1 MICLKSPSRSTNGA
15 KMRGQ
20 KIQVSTCEF
29 ERSALESVLNKSNQ
43 YTCELKL
50 ESIMNNPVV
59 IDLFSGVGGL
69 SLGASRAGFHVAG
82 AFEIDKY
89 AIETHGI
96 NFPHANHIQA
106 DIGAMTGK
114 EILKLSGLK
123 RGMLDGLIG
132 GPPCQGFSTMGKR
145 DDADPRNQLFY
156 HFFRLV
162 KETNP
167 KFFIAENVPGI
178 LTEKYKPHVE
188 EALSLVRKE
197 YILLEPIK
205 VKADRYGAP
214 TTRTRIFFIGFRPNA
229 LKHELSSNLFL
240 PNPETQLVNVKTALK
255 GLPALI
261 RADWQAEEQSWRS
274 VQLLS
279 DDAFHASVNGNI
291 PSGVGAIRAID
302 FLLEKQLVSGCFG
315 TRHTPEVVKRF
326 ARLKAGEV
334 DSISKA
340 KRLDP
345 NGFCPT
351 LRAGTG
357 SDKGSFQA
365 VRPIHMTSPRVITP
379 REAARLQGFPDWFQ
393 FHPTKWHSF
402 RQIGNS
408 VSPIVGESILKSI
421 YNCL

>member
-1 MICLKSPSRSTNGA
+1 MIRLKAPLFSTNGVNI
-15 KMRGQ
+15 RGQ
-20 KIQVSTCEF
+20 KSVALSCEPASHTTEGLQKKQF
-29 ERSALESVLNKSNQ
+29 L

-50 ESIMNNPVV
+50 ESNMNEPVV

-89 AIETHGI
+89 AIETHAI
-96 NFPHANHIQA
+96 NFPLANHIQA
-106 DIGAMTGK
+106 DIGSMTGK
-114 EILKLSGLK
+114 EILERSGLK
-123 RGMLDGLIG
+123 EGMLDGLIG

-145 DDADPRNQLFY
+145 DGADPRNQLFY
-156 HFFRLV
+156 HFFRLI
-162 KETNP
+162 KETKP

-178 LTEKYKPHVE
+178 LTEKYKTHVE
-188 EALSLVRKE
+188 TALNLVRKD
-197 YILLEPIK
+197 YTLLQPIK

-214 TTRTRIFFIGFRPNA
+214 TTRTRIFFIGFRSNEFTR
-229 LKHELSSNLFL
+229 ELS
-240 PNPETQLVNVKTALK
+240 PEIFAPSSTASLVNVRTALE
-255 GLPALI
+255 GLPTLI
-261 RADWQAEEQSWRS
+261 RSDWQAEEQSWRKVTS
-274 VQLLS
+274 LGEN
-279 DDAFHASVNGNI
+279 AFHKALNGNI
-291 PSGVGAIRAID
+291 PTGIGSIKAIE
-302 FLLEKQLVSGCFG
+302 LLMEKQLISGCFG
-315 TRHTPEVVKRF
+315 TRHIPEVVRRF

-334 DSISKA
+334 DSVSKA

-345 NGFCPT
+345 EGFCPT

-408 VSPIVGESILKSI
+408 VSPIVGEHILSSV
-421 YNCL
+421 YSCL

>member
-1 MICLKSPSRSTNGA
+1 
-15 KMRGQ
+15 
-20 KIQVSTCEF
+20 
-29 ERSALESVLNKSNQ
+29 
-43 YTCELKL
+43 
-50 ESIMNNPVV
+50 MNNPVV

-89 AIETHGI
+89 AIATHSI
-96 NFPHANHIQA
+96 NFPHANHVQA
-106 DIGAMTGK
+106 DIGSLTGK
-114 EILKLSGLK
+114 EILELSGLK
-123 RGMLDGLIG
+123 QGMLDGLIG

-145 DDADPRNQLFY
+145 DDTDPRNQLFY
-156 HFFRLV
+156 HFFRLI
-162 KETNP
+162 KETKP

-178 LTEKYKPHVE
+178 LTEKYKVHVQT
-188 EALSLVRKE
+188 ALDLVRKD
-197 YILLEPIK
+197 YTLLDPIK

-214 TTRTRIFFIGFRPNA
+214 TTRTRIFFIGFKSET
-229 LKHELSSNLFL
+229 LKYELSAEIFL
-240 PNPETQLVNVKTALK
+240 PHPETSLVNVKSALE
-255 GLPALI
+255 GLPTMI
-261 RADWQAEEQSWRS
+261 RADWQAEEQSWRKA
-274 VQLLS
+274 QPHS
-279 DDAFHASVNGNI
+279 DSEFHKAVNGNI
-291 PSGVGAIRAID
+291 PTGIGSAKAIE
-302 FLLEKQLVSGCFG
+302 LLFEKQLVSGCLG
-315 TRHTPEVVKRF
+315 TRHIPEVVKRF

-334 DSISKA
+334 DAISKA

-365 VRPIHMTSPRVITP
+365 VRPIHMTAPRVITP

-408 VSPIVGESILKSI
+408 VSPIVGEHILTSI
-421 YNCL
+421 YRCL